1 MSIMLAIQEVLGLT
15 INAFM
20 LYVDKQLELAFRK
33 DFGDVLSSPDD
44 EVC

>member
-1 MSIMLAIQEVLGLT
+1 VLDNKCIYVL
-15 INAFM
+15 